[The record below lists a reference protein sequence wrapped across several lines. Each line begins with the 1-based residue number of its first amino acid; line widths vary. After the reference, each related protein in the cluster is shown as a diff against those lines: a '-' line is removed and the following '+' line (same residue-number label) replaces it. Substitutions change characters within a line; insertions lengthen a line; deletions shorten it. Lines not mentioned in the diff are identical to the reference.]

1 MFRGIIKTGIALGV
15 VLWVLALASAF
26 FSGPETASYPPL
38 ASPLPVPHVPR
49 TPSPVVVEDADL
61 ERLRDRNLLFPVPGF
76 DARALRDSFDDPR
89 GSSSRRHGALDILAP
104 RGTPVLAVDDG
115 AVARL
120 HNSVG
125 RGGRSVYHFDPS
137 SSYCYYYAHLDRY
150 AEGLKDGSPLRKGD
164 VVGYVG
170 MTGNAPPQAPHL
182 HFAIFKLGPDK
193 RWGHGV
199 PINAFE
205 LFAPKRATG

>member
-1 MFRGIIKTGIALGV
+1 MFRGIVKTAGALGV
-15 VLWVLALASAF
+15 ILFSLAVASAVYYR
-26 FSGPETASYPPL
+26 PEPSRSSLADPTSLTRPP
-38 ASPLPVPHVPR
+38 APPI
-49 TPSPVVVEDADL
+49 VVLDSDL
-61 ERLRDRNLLFPVPGF
+61 ERLRERKLLFPVPGF

-89 GSSSRRHGALDILAP
+89 GSGSRSHGALDILAP

-125 RGGRSVYHFDPS
+125 RGGLSVYHFDPS
-137 SSYCYYYAHLDRY
+137 ATYCYYYAHLDRF

-170 MTGNAPPQAPHL
+170 TTGNAPPQTPHL
-182 HFAIFKLGPDK
+182 HFSVFKLGPEK

-199 PINAFE
+199 PINAFA
-205 LFAPKRATG
+205 LWAPRQPLG